1 MGVVYT
7 KPSWTHHGV
16 DVVLFALLVFPIVM
30 KYGSMCMKLQMS
42 HTGPLL
48 CIETRAFITHGRQF
62 HVQRGGPP
70 SDAAVLERRRVMEVI
85 RAQTEKTNHLRRTE
99 RKLYLSAQNGLVEET
114 LECLSHNDIHPDAG
128 GEDGWTPAM
137 RASEL
142 GHSVVLGTLI
152 AAKCNVNK
160 RNIYGQTPLSFAAQE
175 NHIDCVMQ
183 LLEAGAE
190 VEPEGQALTAAEVA
204 RKAGHQETADMLA
217 AQAAEKQRSQFL
229 EALTDGVASGSFDSK
244 RDRLQALCQAVGL
257 KIDLEEEEGSDLEDN
272 GDTQCV
278 VCLDETVDTALSPC
292 FHAQFCTPCAV
303 EAAARG
309 SCPVCRGDVKG
320 IQRIYLP

>member
-142 GHSVVLGTLI
+142 GHSVVLGASLVLFNYVLKSNHQRYTDSCKMQREQKKYLWSDS
-152 AAKCNVNK
+152 
-160 RNIYGQTPLSFAAQE
+160 SFLCCSRKSYRLRDA
-175 NHIDCVMQ
+175 
-183 LLEAGAE
+183 
-190 VEPEGQALTAAEVA
+190 TA
-204 RKAGHQETADMLA
+204 
-217 AQAAEKQRSQFL
+217 
-229 EALTDGVASGSFDSK
+229 
-244 RDRLQALCQAVGL
+244 
-257 KIDLEEEEGSDLEDN
+257 
-272 GDTQCV
+272 
-278 VCLDETVDTALSPC
+278 
-292 FHAQFCTPCAV
+292 
-303 EAAARG
+303 
-309 SCPVCRGDVKG
+309 
-320 IQRIYLP
+320 